1 MTAEPNVTAMLAAIR
16 DGDQGAL
23 DGLFTLLYNEL
34 RRLARVQLARRG
46 GTPTLNTTVVVHETY
61 LKLVGAGAL
70 CLQDRSH
77 FFALSARAMRQVVVQ
92 HARRRLAEKRGG
104 DVVHTLLDEQEIVLG
119 ESAATVLGLDAALD
133 RLHVLDARL
142 AQVVELNFFAGLTHE
157 EIAELRA
164 VTPRTVRRD
173 WRKARAILYDELF
186 GEGIPGGS
194 SA

>member
-1 MTAEPNVTAMLAAIR
+1 MNAEPNVTAMLAAMR
-16 DGDQGAL
+16 DGDQEAL
-23 DGLFTLLYNEL
+23 DRLFAVLYDEL
-34 RRLARVQLARRG
+34 HRLARAQLARRG

-61 LKLVGAGAL
+61 LKLVGHGAL
-70 CLQDRSH
+70 SLQDRSH

-104 DVVHTLLDEQEIVLG
+104 DVVHTLLDDQVIALDQDAETL
-119 ESAATVLGLDAALD
+119 LGLDAALD
-133 RLHVLDARL
+133 RLHALDERL
-142 AQVVELNFFAGLTHE
+142 SEVVELNFFAGLTHE

-186 GEGIPGGS
+186 GEGATGGS
-194 SA
+194 ST

>member
-34 RRLARVQLARRG
+34 HRLARAQLARRG

-61 LKLVGAGAL
+61 LKLVGAGTL

-133 RLHVLDARL
+133 RLHVLDERL

-157 EIAELRA
+157 
-164 VTPRTVRRD
+164 
-173 WRKARAILYDELF
+173 
-186 GEGIPGGS
+186 
-194 SA
+194 